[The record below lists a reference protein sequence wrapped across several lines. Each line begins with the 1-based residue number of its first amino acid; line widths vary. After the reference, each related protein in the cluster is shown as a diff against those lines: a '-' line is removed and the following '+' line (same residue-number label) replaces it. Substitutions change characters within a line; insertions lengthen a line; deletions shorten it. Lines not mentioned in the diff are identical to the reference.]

1 MIGAMTERNATGSER
16 QVVCPFVA
24 FDDDRDHRSSVPDH
38 RQRCF
43 AESPAAARALAH
55 QAAYCLSSAFPGC
68 PTFIDWARREAAPPK
83 DEPIHGLREAP
94 SAPRQA
100 ERSGDAARRAI
111 APQDPPLGAAASAP
125 DRLDG
130 ATAVGAGRGRRRAS
144 GRQPLGMT
152 GSLARL
158 PSQPAT
164 RSRRPTTT
172 TTT

>member
-83 DEPIHGLREAP
+83 DEPIHGLARGADGATPGRSIRRRGETTDR
-94 SAPRQA
+94 APR
-100 ERSGDAARRAI
+100 RA
-111 APQDPPLGAAASAP
+111 PGAAASASE
-125 DRLDG
+125 RLDG
-130 ATAVGAGRGRRRAS
+130 TTAVGAGCGRRHAS
-144 GRQPLGMT
+144 RDAGGSGGRGPSR
-152 GSLARL
+152 GSH
-158 PSQPAT
+158 PSP
-164 RSRRPTTT
+164 R
-172 TTT
+172 